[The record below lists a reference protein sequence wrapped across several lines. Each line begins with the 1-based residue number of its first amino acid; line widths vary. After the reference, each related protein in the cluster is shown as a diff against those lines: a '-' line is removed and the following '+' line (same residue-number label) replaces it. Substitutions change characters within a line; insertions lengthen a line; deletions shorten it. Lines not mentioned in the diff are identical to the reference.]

1 MEIKSLKSESKP
13 DSPSEVV
20 AKAILLGK
28 IEGKSFYRRNT
39 KVPSNFKRV
48 KKFNYYSFFNQ
59 LRLVFFTNV
68 GVFYGPPFIS
78 CSGEPGWRTR
88 QLKCHVLT
96 EIDFEFRIDNVLCF
110 DFEYAQIIRPNAKF
124 PIEIYIGESIQ
135 FAFEFP
141 FMTIPDGRHYC
152 V

>member
-1 MEIKSLKSESKP
+1 MA
-13 DSPSEVV
+13 

-28 IEGKSFYRRNT
+28 IEGKPFYRRNT
-39 KVPSNFKRV
+39 RVPSNFKRV
-48 KKFNYYSFFNQ
+48 KKFNYDAFFNQ

-68 GVFYGPPFIS
+68 GVFYGPPFVEQT
-78 CSGEPGWRTR
+78 GDPGWRTR

-96 EIDFEFRIDNVLCF
+96 DIDLEFRIDNVLCW
-110 DFEYAQIIRPNAKF
+110 DFEYAEIVRPNAKF

-135 FAFEFP
+135 FAFDFP
-141 FMTIPDGRHYC
+141 FMTRPDGKFYC